1 MIAIVDAESATLV
14 EIARVLVREYQTAL
28 GVDLSFQ
35 SFEAELQTLPG
46 DYARPRGCLLL
57 ALSDD
62 EPAGCVAMRPL
73 TDDTCE
79 MKRLY
84 VRPAYR
90 TAGVGRQLI
99 QRVIAEARDAGYRK
113 MYLDTLPV
121 MTGAQRLYET
131 MGFKD
136 VPPYRYNPIPG
147 TRYLGLDL

>member
-1 MIAIVDAESATLV
+1 MIEIKEADGATLV
-14 EIARVLVREYQTAL
+14 EVARGLVREYQAAL

-35 SFEAELQTLPG
+35 SFEAELQNLPG

-57 ALSDD
+57 AFGNHD
-62 EPAGCVAMRPL
+62 PAGCVAMRPL
-73 TDDTCE
+73 TGDTCE

-90 TAGVGRQLI
+90 TAGVGRHLV
-99 QRVIAEARDAGYRK
+99 QRVIAEARAAGYRT
-113 MYLDTLPV
+113 MYVDTLPV

-131 MGFKD
+131 VGFRD

-147 TRYLGLDL
+147 ARYLGLDL